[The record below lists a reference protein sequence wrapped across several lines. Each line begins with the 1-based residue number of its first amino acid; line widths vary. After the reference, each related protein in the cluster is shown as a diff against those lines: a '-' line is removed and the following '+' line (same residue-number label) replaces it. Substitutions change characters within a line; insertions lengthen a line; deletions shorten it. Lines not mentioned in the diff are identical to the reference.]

1 MHWKRTKGNAML
13 KRLAAI
19 AVIILALGLQSCLS
33 SAVGFNSYVDS
44 YGGFRFLYP
53 NGWVEISVP
62 DGPDVVLHD
71 IVEPSENLSVI
82 INEVPDGQTL
92 RDLGS
97 PSEIGQKM
105 AKRGLTA
112 DKEASAELVT
122 AGSRQTDE
130 GEYYLLEYEVDL
142 PGGVRHNLASVIVRR
157 GKLFTFSASTTD
169 DRWATMEDRL
179 RKVVSSF
186 SVY

>member
-1 MHWKRTKGNAML
+1 MKRF
-13 KRLAAI
+13 AAI
-19 AVIILALGLQSCLS
+19 AVITLAFALQSCLS
-33 SAVGFNSYVDS
+33 SVVGFNSYVDS
-44 YGGFRFLYP
+44 SRGFRFLYP
-53 NGWVEISVP
+53 NGWVEVSVP
-62 DGPDVVLHD
+62 EGPDVVLHD

-82 INEVPDGQTL
+82 INEVPDGKSL

-97 PSEIGQKM
+97 PTEVGQKM

-112 DKEASAELVT
+112 DNEAAAKLVT

-142 PGGVRHNLASVIVRR
+142 PAGLRHNLASVVVRR
-157 GKLFTFSASTTD
+157 GQLYTFSASTTD
-169 DRWATMEDRL
+169 NRWDTMEDRL
-179 RKVVSSF
+179 RKVVGSF